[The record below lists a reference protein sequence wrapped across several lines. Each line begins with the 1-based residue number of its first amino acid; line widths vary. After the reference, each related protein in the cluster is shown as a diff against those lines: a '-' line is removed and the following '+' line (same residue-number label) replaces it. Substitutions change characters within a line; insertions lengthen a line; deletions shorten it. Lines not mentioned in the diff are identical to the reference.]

1 MKVGGGEGKEGRKER
16 RKGEGMRR
24 KERKYFLNGLGNSS
38 LNRIFFKVS
47 LLLDFSEPLFKVLQ
61 VSNVSPEYSRL

>member
-38 LNRIFFKVS
+38 LNRIFF
-47 LLLDFSEPLFKVLQ
+47 
-61 VSNVSPEYSRL
+61 